1 MTTFLT
7 KNDIMNALLTLPTH
21 DISREKWGKIT
32 EAQIRRWFFWKDG
45 NRECRVSCVPADL
58 GKDSSDWQLY
68 LSEEKLASIKVPLKN
83 PAVFN
88 LNGSDTELSSADDV
102 VSACNQYLVP
112 KPSTSTLLLLQKA
125 SPVDL
130 NSSCN
135 TFQRITNFLKY
146 YGVVHE
152 IPYFTSDMIYV
163 KDVKDENGRELL
175 IFPFMN
181 GGFNPIQAH
190 IGRDDFITGQQL
202 RDLLDKYK
210 VTIHN
215 PQATGAIYEAISRL
229 ARIVNAL
236 I

>member
-1 MTTFLT
+1 MTKFLT
-7 KNDIMNALLTLPTH
+7 KNHIMDALLTLPIH
-21 DISREKWGKIT
+21 DISKEKWGNIT

-45 NRECRVSCVPADL
+45 NRECRVSCVPRYLD
-58 GKDSSDWQLY
+58 KDSSDWELY
-68 LSEEKLASIKVPLKN
+68 VSEEKLALIKVPWN
-83 PAVFN
+83 QPATFN
-88 LNGSDTELSSADDV
+88 VDGICTELSSADDV
-102 VSACNQYLVP
+102 VSACNRYLVP

-163 KDVKDENGRELL
+163 KDVKDENGKELL
-175 IFPFMN
+175 IHPFMN
-181 GGFNPIQAH
+181 SSFNSIQAH
-190 IGRDDFITGQQL
+190 IGRRDFTTAQEL
-202 RDLLDKYK
+202 KDLLGRYN

-215 PQATGAIYEAISRL
+215 PQATGAIYEAIARL
-229 ARIVNAL
+229 VRIVDTL